1 MVVLSEEP
9 NVRYHPRFYRL
20 NLAAAV
26 HRSTPNTHTH
36 LSLAMAHND
45 VGGVGAGPSSSDVDE
60 KDVYVRMR
68 GAPPTS
74 APSSANLI
82 SGDAAAAPPPP
93 KPRTAA
99 FATSNPQ
106 FGNNRIATTKYS
118 CLNFLP
124 RSLFEQYVLVVIM
137 CGCMYVYVWAPA
149 VCCGSSS
156 QNQKGADVGNHNN
169 NRVMLR
175 CHLVAGLGASLMY
188 ISWSSPSS

>member
-1 MVVLSEEP
+1 MCFVLMVL
-9 NVRYHPRFYRL
+9 PRWLCGQKTPMCIITRGFIDSICRL
-20 NLAAAV
+20 CTGAHL
-26 HRSTPNTHTH
+26 HSHSHT

-124 RSLFEQYVLVVIM
+124 RSLFEQYVLVVIT
-137 CGCMYVYVWAPA
+137 CGCV
-149 VCCGSSS
+149 
-156 QNQKGADVGNHNN
+156 
-169 NRVMLR
+169 
-175 CHLVAGLGASLMY
+175 GASGVLWHCQWLRK
-188 ISWSSPSS
+188 IRRALTLATATTILW

>member
-1 MVVLSEEP
+1 MRREQGLIECVFLCWWC
-9 NVRYHPRFYRL
+9 YHVWLCGQKNPMCTITRGFYRL
-20 NLAAAV
+20 NLQAV
-26 HRSTPNTHTH
+26 HRQSTPTPTLTHT

-137 CGCMYVYVWAPA
+137 CGCM
-149 VCCGSSS
+149 
-156 QNQKGADVGNHNN
+156 
-169 NRVMLR
+169 
-175 CHLVAGLGASLMY
+175 GASGVLWHCQWLRK
-188 ISWSSPSS
+188 IRQALTLVTTTTIV